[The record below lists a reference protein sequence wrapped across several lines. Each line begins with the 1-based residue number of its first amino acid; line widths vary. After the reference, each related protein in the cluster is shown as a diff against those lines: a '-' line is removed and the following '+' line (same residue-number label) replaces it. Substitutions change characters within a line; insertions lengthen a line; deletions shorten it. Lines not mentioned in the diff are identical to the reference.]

1 MSQIDFRKDFS
12 PQAAQ
17 IVQNATIECMR
28 MMHARVGT
36 EHLLLGLLME
46 LDGEASKLLSKQAIP
61 LTRAR
66 HKVDLM
72 HGRRGYM
79 SLDPKL
85 SVSAKHTLY
94 LAWQHA
100 MLAGGM
106 VETEHILLAIL
117 KKDGNKDA
125 VRILKQL
132 HVDLGL
138 LYADLMKLLESKRSG
153 NGFARRL
160 RKPDEDIGETND

>member
-1 MSQIDFRKDFS
+1 MSQMNFRKDFS
-12 PQAAQ
+12 PQA
-17 IVQNATIECMR
+17 IHVVENATIECMR
-28 MMHARVGT
+28 MMHARVGP

-46 LDGEASKLLSKQAIP
+46 TNGEASKLLNKQAIP

-72 HGRRGYM
+72 HGQRGYV
-79 SLDPKL
+79 SLDPQL
-85 SVSAKHTLY
+85 SASAKHTLY

-106 VETEHILLAIL
+106 VETEHILLAVL
-117 KKDGNKDA
+117 KKEGNENA
-125 VRILKQL
+125 VLVLKQL

-138 LYADLMKLLESKRSG
+138 LDADLMTLLESKRSG
-153 NGFARRL
+153 NNFARRL
-160 RKPDEDIGETND
+160 KKPDEEIGESND